1 MNGKTSNWQHG
12 LSLINLDNSIDP
24 NFEGPSLFAA
34 ALQLHTSSK
43 YFKKLL

>member
-34 ALQLHTSSK
+34 ALPLHTSSK